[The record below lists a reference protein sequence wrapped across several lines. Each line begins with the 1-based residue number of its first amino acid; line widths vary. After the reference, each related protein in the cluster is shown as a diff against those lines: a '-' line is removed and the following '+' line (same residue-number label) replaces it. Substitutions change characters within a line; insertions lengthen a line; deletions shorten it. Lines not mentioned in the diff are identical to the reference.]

1 MRNLLSLT
9 FALLLVAGSL
19 GLADAH
25 GRKGSHRYGGLNSHG
40 KGSHYV
46 GGSYGGGRQPR
57 EHHPRKLKSCTE
69 RYPCIKVKCPDDPAD
84 PNYYLPTCVDHRVV
98 APVIIAPTTHAA
110 PVVAR
115 VAPHPPIV
123 APHPPVVAPIPQPA
137 PVDAWTILAI
147 ILTVATFA
155 MAAFLAFLLLRALA
169 ALAKYIAGIPM
180 RLLRARD
187 ALAKYIAG
195 IPMRLLRALAAL
207 AKYIARIPIRWI
219 AGRMRARSLRSRHT
233 RRNPA
238 RPGRRAL
245 PGRDRAAGGTS

>member
-1 MRNLLSLT
+1 MRNVLSLT
-9 FALLLVAGSL
+9 LALLLVTGSV
-19 GLADAH
+19 GLADARGH
-25 GRKGSHRYGGLNSHG
+25 KGSHRYGGTNSHG
-40 KGSHYV
+40 KGSHYE
-46 GGSYGGGRQPR
+46 GGIGSYGRHRQPR
-57 EHHPRKLKSCTE
+57 EHHPRQLKSCTE
-69 RYPCIKVKCPDDPAD
+69 RHPCIKVKCPDDPAD
-84 PNYYLPTCVDHRVV
+84 PNYYLPICVDRRVV
-98 APVIIAPTTHAA
+98 APVIIAPTTYAA

-155 MAAFLAFLLLRALA
+155 TAAFLAFLLLRALA
-169 ALAKYIAGIPM
+169 ALAKYIASIPM

-187 ALAKYIAG
+187 ALAKYIAR

-219 AGRMRARSLRSRHT
+219 AGRMRARHT
-233 RRNPA
+233 RSLPSPI
-238 RPGRRAL
+238 RPQPRWH
-245 PGRDRAAGGTS
+245 